1 MKLFYTNASAKEEI
15 GKLETENSDLKS
27 TVQTHEATIK
37 DRDEKITKLE
47 SDLSAMTTERDEAAK
62 ALEDSEASLV
72 TANTALT
79 TANEKLATF
88 DAEVEKAAS
97 ARFAGL
103 GGNPLP
109 ESGKENESVSKKTMA
124 EFNAMTPA
132 ARMAYVKGGGK
143 LTE

>member
-47 SDLSAMTTERDEAAK
+47 SDLSAMTTERGDAAK

-79 TANEKLATF
+79 TANSKLATF
-88 DAEVEKAAS
+88 DADVETAAA

>member
-27 TVQTHEATIK
+27 TVQAHEATIK
-37 DRDEKITKLE
+37 DRDDKITKLE
-47 SDLSAMTTERDEAAK
+47 SDISAMTTERDEAAK

-72 TANTALT
+72 TANS
-79 TANEKLATF
+79 KLATF
-88 DAEVEKAAS
+88 DADVEKAAA

-109 ESGKENESVSKKTMA
+109 ESSKDEKGKSEISGLTGFARVAAAFAKK
-124 EFNAMTPA
+124 
-132 ARMAYVKGGGK
+132 
-143 LTE
+143 

>member
-47 SDLSAMTTERDEAAK
+47 SDLSAMTTERDEAVSAFDESEKKLSYANDYIVK
-62 ALEDSEASLV
+62 ADG
-72 TANTALT
+72 
-79 TANEKLATF
+79 KLATF
-88 DAEVEKAAS
+88 DADLEKAAA

-103 GGNPLP
+103 GGDPLP
-109 ESGKENESVSKKTMA
+109 ESSKDEKGKSESSGLTGFARVAAAFAKK
-124 EFNAMTPA
+124 
-132 ARMAYVKGGGK
+132 
-143 LTE
+143 

>member
-27 TVQTHEATIK
+27 TVQAHEATIK

-72 TANTALT
+72 TANTALA
-79 TANEKLATF
+79 TANSKLATF
-88 DAEVEKAAS
+88 DADVEKAAA

-109 ESGKENESVSKKTMA
+109 ESGKDDNGKPDIAGLTGLAKATAIHKAQASK
-124 EFNAMTPA
+124 N
-132 ARMAYVKGGGK
+132 
-143 LTE
+143 

>member
-27 TVQTHEATIK
+27 TVQAHEATIK
-37 DRDEKITKLE
+37 DRDDKITKLE
-47 SDLSAMTTERDEAAK
+47 SDISAMTTERDEAAK
-62 ALEDSEASLV
+62 ALEESEASLV

-79 TANEKLATF
+79 TANSKLATF
-88 DAEVEKAAS
+88 DADVEKAAA

-109 ESGKENESVSKKTMA
+109 ESSKDEKGKSEISGLTGFARVAAAFAKK
-124 EFNAMTPA
+124 
-132 ARMAYVKGGGK
+132 
-143 LTE
+143 